1 MSAINLSRTF
11 RSIFYLIGPKSFEQH
26 LCVHDNKHHKDS
38 LSNNYL
44 LHWSQYSKKER
55 MRLFEGIFKYYV
67 VSFFFPCLHGPEQ
80 MLSGSDI
87 VRDFPL
93 LSYKLCVFSCA
104 ADSFVSFLSLSNQC
118 FVSFLSAPISILLW
132 EATNCLLFCLV

>member
-1 MSAINLSRTF
+1 
-11 RSIFYLIGPKSFEQH
+11 
-26 LCVHDNKHHKDS
+26 
-38 LSNNYL
+38 
-44 LHWSQYSKKER
+44 

-67 VSFFFPCLHGPEQ
+67 VPFFPCLHGPEQ

-104 ADSFVSFLSLSNQC
+104 ADSFVSFFLCSLSNQC
-118 FVSFLSAPISILLW
+118 FVSFLSAPISILL
-132 EATNCLLFCLV
+132 